1 MSAGTTKI
9 PGRRV
14 EVTRHGAGA
23 VRKRPYVGRF
33 LQYLAILLGI
43 VVSWVL
49 AARITANEIIMPSP
63 GSVAE
68 ALVDASRDGT
78 LWDAAQTSLT
88 RLAMGYGIA
97 VLVCVPLG
105 VAMGLSRTARALL
118 DPIVEL
124 TRPISGLAWIPL
136 ALLLF
141 GVGDTLVVFIIFYGA
156 IFPIVVNTAAG
167 IRDVDQHLVAASKT
181 FGVSKLTTFFHVML
195 PGALPTIL
203 VGLRTASGTAW
214 MSLVAAELVGGS
226 AGLGFSLNY
235 NRELLMSNLMVGYI
249 LAIAGLGFLT
259 NLLLRSIEKRATP
272 WAQEQVR

>member
-1 MSAGTTKI
+1 M
-9 PGRRV
+9 
-14 EVTRHGAGA
+14 
-23 VRKRPYVGRF
+23 RKRPYVGRF